1 MFLGFFPSGSGGGDL
16 GFFAPGIL
24 NWWAPICPKMF
35 SFLPRACP
43 SAQPSNVVVWCWM
56 VTVLSR
62 FQSPKVR
69 LVTSCGC
76 LNLEIH
82 CNIAEGLRW
91 TEGRGK
97 ETERNWVLK
106 TPFFS
111 WVIFH
116 LNLNYGKNSL
126 KLRISFTASGC
137 WLDDQGRY
145 CWRYYSPPGC
155 DRHQSQGCH
164 CTISKWYQVSKAP
177 LSGSVSGSSKPND
190 LD

>member
-1 MFLGFFPSGSGGGDL
+1 
-16 GFFAPGIL
+16 
-24 NWWAPICPKMF
+24 
-35 SFLPRACP
+35 
-43 SAQPSNVVVWCWM
+43 M

-91 TEGRGK
+91 REGRGK

-111 WVIFH
+111 VEWYSIWTSTITTERTPWKYESALLVVVGWMIRGDTAGDTTPKVATVPFQSDIKYQKH
-116 LNLNYGKNSL
+116 LFQAHFLDPPSQMIWTRSL
-126 KLRISFTASGC
+126 PIMERKKHWT
-137 WLDDQGRY
+137 
-145 CWRYYSPPGC
+145 
-155 DRHQSQGCH
+155 
-164 CTISKWYQVSKAP
+164 
-177 LSGSVSGSSKPND
+177 GSSQ
-190 LD
+190 